1 MPLYEYRCGTCG
13 SFELIRRFSDPP
25 LELCPTCTG
34 PIEKLLSAPAFQ
46 FKGTGWYVTDY
57 GRKDGSDESKQD
69 RESKRE
75 DASKKESDSKKE
87 GESKKD
93 SSVPSSSSSSTAE
106 TKSAGSSDSSSKPA
120 APSA

>member
-57 GRKDGSDESKQD
+57 GRKDGSGESKQD
-69 RESKRE
+69 RE
-75 DASKKESDSKKE
+75 SKKE

-93 SSVPSSSSSSTAE
+93 SSSPSSSSNSAAE
-106 TKSAGSSDSSSKPA
+106 TKSAPSSDSSSKPA